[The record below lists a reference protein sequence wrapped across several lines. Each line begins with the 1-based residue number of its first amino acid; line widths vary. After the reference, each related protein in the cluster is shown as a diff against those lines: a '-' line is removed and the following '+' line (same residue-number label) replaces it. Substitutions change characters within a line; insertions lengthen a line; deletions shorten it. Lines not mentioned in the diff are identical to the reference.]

1 MQLTALTAR
10 QYRSLRAIRMEL
22 GGVNLFIGANGVGKS
37 NLYRALQLVQAA
49 VRGAFAHEIA
59 AEGGMM
65 QALWAGPRRR
75 HEEARI
81 VFTVEVEDEV
91 NGLSF
96 AYRVEAGLRPP
107 KAAAGFAFEPQVKAE
122 SFSVDTGRGPA
133 ILMKREGPGIFLR
146 DGRGRMAPFGETV
159 LPSETAVSI
168 LAHEGTAPEI
178 SAFCRFVDQWR
189 FFHGF
194 RTDAGSPLRRP
205 CLAVTAPLLA
215 EDGANLAAVFATL
228 SVTREDTVDLD
239 EAVASALSGAQLVI
253 PEPET
258 EASFGLSLPEFPK
271 RVFAA
276 RELSDG
282 QLRFL
287 ALAGALMSYRAP
299 PLIALNE
306 PEASLHPDMIEPLAG
321 LIAKA
326 VEKSQIWIVTHSERL
341 AEAVRERCG
350 LRPLHVIRKDGATWI
365 EGMRLTGAMAGDDEE
380 DEA

>member
-1 MQLTALTAR
+1 MQLSALSAR
-10 QYRSLRAIRMEL
+10 QYRSPRAIRMEL

-37 NLYRALQLVQAA
+37 NLYRSLQLVQAA
-49 VRGAFAHEIA
+49 VRGTFAREIA

-65 QALWAGPRRR
+65 QALWAGPRRE
-75 HEEARI
+75 HEQARI
-81 VFTVEVEDEV
+81 VFTVEAEDEV

-96 AYRVEAGLRPP
+96 DYRIEAGLRPP

-122 SFSVDTGRGPA
+122 SFRVDTGRGPVET
-133 ILMKREGPGIFLR
+133 MKRQGPGIFLR
-146 DGRGRMAPFGETV
+146 DGRGRMTAFEETA
-159 LPSETAVSI
+159 LTSETALSL
-168 LAHEGTAPEI
+168 LARGGVAPEI
-178 SAFCRFVDQWR
+178 STFCRFIDQWR

-194 RTDAGSPLRRP
+194 RTDAASPLRHP
-205 CLAVTAPLLA
+205 CLAVTSPLLD

-228 SVTREDTVDLD
+228 SVTRGDTVDLD
-239 EAVASALSGAQLVI
+239 RAVADALGGARLDI

-258 EASFGLSLPEFPK
+258 EASFGLVLLEFPR
-271 RVFAA
+271 RVFTA

-287 ALAGALMSYRAP
+287 ALAGALMSYRQP

-306 PEASLHPDMIEPLAG
+306 PESSLHPDMLEPLAD

-326 VEKSQIWIVTHSERL
+326 ADRSQIWIVTHSARL
-341 AEAVRERCG
+341 AEAVRRRCG
-350 LRPLHVIRKDGATWI
+350 PRPLQVIRKEGATWI
-365 EGMRLTGAMAGDDEE
+365 EGMRLTGRMPGDDEE